1 MYAIFLSIKAERQ
14 LGLIRKHDEK
24 TVLNI
29 DDKITGLTNDPY
41 SKVKRLVNSDQY
53 TLRDGDYRVILKI
66 NNKTRE
72 IDIIEIGN
80 RRHVYD

>member
-41 SKVKRLVNSDQY
+41 SKAKRLVNSDQY